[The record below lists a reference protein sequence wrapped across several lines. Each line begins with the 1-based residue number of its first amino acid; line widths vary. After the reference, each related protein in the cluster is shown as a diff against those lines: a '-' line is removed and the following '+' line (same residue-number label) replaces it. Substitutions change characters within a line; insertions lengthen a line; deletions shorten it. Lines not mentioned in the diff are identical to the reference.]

1 MIIRETIRH
10 LGLTNVKILPRMDQD
25 HLKYFIENSQ
35 VGMVTYHQHD
45 LNNKY
50 CASGKIYEF
59 LFEGKPV
66 VTSTNPPLA
75 DFCGKYGIGI
85 AEDNYEQ
92 AIRTIAKRYDEW
104 QQAVKNFTARVH
116 VEKNNEKL
124 AGAHSP
130 ETGGST
136 VMKKVMLV
144 FGTRPEAIKMC
155 PLVNELKNRKEIETI
170 VCVTGQHRQML
181 DQVTGSL

>member
-1 MIIRETIRH
+1 
-10 LGLTNVKILPRMDQD
+10 MDQD

-85 AEDNYEQ
+85 AEDNYEPVSY
-92 AIRTIAKRYDEW
+92 THLDVYKR
-104 QQAVKNFTARVH
+104 Q
-116 VEKNNEKL
+116 
-124 AGAHSP
+124 
-130 ETGGST
+130 
-136 VMKKVMLV
+136 
-144 FGTRPEAIKMC
+144 
-155 PLVNELKNRKEIETI
+155 
-170 VCVTGQHRQML
+170 
-181 DQVTGSL
+181 SLNGISQISCGFSILSLFCALPQS

>member
-1 MIIRETIRH
+1 M
-10 LGLTNVKILPRMDQD
+10 
-25 HLKYFIENSQ
+25 
-35 VGMVTYHQHD
+35 
-45 LNNKY
+45 
-50 CASGKIYEF
+50 
-59 LFEGKPV
+59 

-124 AGAHSP
+124 AERIRRRLEEVQS
-130 ETGGST
+130 
-136 VMKKVMLV
+136 
-144 FGTRPEAIKMC
+144 
-155 PLVNELKNRKEIETI
+155 
-170 VCVTGQHRQML
+170 
-181 DQVTGSL
+181 